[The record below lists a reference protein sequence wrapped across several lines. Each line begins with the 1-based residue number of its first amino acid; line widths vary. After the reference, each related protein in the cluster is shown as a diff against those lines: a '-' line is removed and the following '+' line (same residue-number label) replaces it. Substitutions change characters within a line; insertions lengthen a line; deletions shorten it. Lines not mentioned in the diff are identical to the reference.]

1 MHEVW
6 AQSPISSAA
15 SEPDSPNFRQVLEG
29 GRWHVDGVVESDH
42 MWLTVDPQHWGGDVL
57 SEVTL
62 QHIHII
68 YPHFLLWCPN
78 TAWTEETD
86 DRKIIWLVQCWSTRA
101 NSGITKASEADFCQ
115 LAIVDVVF
123 ISRPSSWILPALAGL
138 KNMDVVFN
146 ANILNEIW
154 LPTVTTCCCVF
165 STSHIW
171 AHSKCKPGWL
181 SELCEHKV
189 KKGGWDRQR
198 KSYMQSIQKCPLNVH
213 TRGYVYFQ
221 TCSFPSSQKAFYSLF
236 LTSSVFCPICQN
248 DMKTQTHFLLFL
260 LHQF

>member
-1 MHEVW
+1 MMSKHSLNRRDWWKE
-6 AQSPISSAA
+6 
-15 SEPDSPNFRQVLEG
+15 
-29 GRWHVDGVVESDH
+29 
-42 MWLTVDPQHWGGDVL
+42 
-57 SEVTL
+57 
-62 QHIHII
+62 
-68 YPHFLLWCPN
+68 
-78 TAWTEETD
+78 
-86 DRKIIWLVQCWSTRA
+86 KKIWLVQCWSTRA

-115 LAIVDVVF
+115 LAIVDIVF
-123 ISRPSSWILPALAGL
+123 ILRPSSWILPALAGL

-146 ANILNEIW
+146 ANILNQIW

-189 KKGGWDRQR
+189 KKRGWDRKKNKKNHTCNLYR
-198 KSYMQSIQKCPLNVH
+198 SVH
-213 TRGYVYFQ
+213 LMCTLEA
-221 TCSFPSSQKAFYSLF
+221 TCTFSHVVSPSSQRAFYSLF
-236 LTSSVFCPICQN
+236 LTSSIFCPICQN

>member
-1 MHEVW
+1 MMSKHSLNRRDWWKE
-6 AQSPISSAA
+6 
-15 SEPDSPNFRQVLEG
+15 
-29 GRWHVDGVVESDH
+29 
-42 MWLTVDPQHWGGDVL
+42 
-57 SEVTL
+57 
-62 QHIHII
+62 
-68 YPHFLLWCPN
+68 
-78 TAWTEETD
+78 
-86 DRKIIWLVQCWSTRA
+86 KKIWLVQCWSTRA

-123 ISRPSSWILPALAGL
+123 ILRPSSWILPALAGL

-146 ANILNEIW
+146 ANILNQIW

-189 KKGGWDRQR
+189 KKRGWDRKKIKK

-221 TCSFPSSQKAFYSLF
+221 SCCFPVFPKGFLLIIPDFIHFLPHLPKWYENPNTFPSVSPAPVLVKISQYPSG
-236 LTSSVFCPICQN
+236 SVWGF
-248 DMKTQTHFLLFL
+248 KS
-260 LHQF
+260 

>member
-1 MHEVW
+1 MSWVRSLCNTHT
-6 AQSPISSAA
+6 
-15 SEPDSPNFRQVLEG
+15 
-29 GRWHVDGVVESDH
+29 H
-42 MWLTVDPQHWGGDVL
+42 T
-57 SEVTL
+57 
-62 QHIHII
+62 HII

-123 ISRPSSWILPALAGL
+123 ILRPSSWILPALAGF

-146 ANILNEIW
+146 ANILNQIW

-165 STSHIW
+165 STSLIW

-189 KKGGWDRQR
+189 KKGGWARQR

-213 TRGYVYFQ
+213 TRAKCTFSHVVSRLPKGLFTHYSWLHPFFAPFAKMKWKPKHI
-221 TCSFPSSQKAFYSLF
+221 SFCFSCTSFSEN
-236 LTSSVFCPICQN
+236 LTISVRLRVGI
-248 DMKTQTHFLLFL
+248 
-260 LHQF
+260 